1 MTINQLSK
9 DEFGEQLSKI
19 VFPSHPIRSIEYLKG
34 RDNELEIIARALY
47 QQGRH
52 IFIFGDRGVGKSSL
66 GATAAYQYQSSEA
79 EPIFVS
85 GSVDETFKTIIAN
98 IANQAL
104 GRSRIENRKHHESIG
119 FTWRGLNLG
128 IGVEISS
135 IELASVIQSVGD
147 ATELL
152 KQIAAIH
159 SIKPIVVVDEF
170 DALTDFK
177 ERGKFASLL
186 KQLGDQSVNIKFIFT
201 GIGKTLDE
209 LLGAHNSTYRQLETV
224 ELSRLS
230 WEARREIVIKAAD
243 TFGLGIDD
251 NVNWRIATVSDGFPY
266 YVQLITEKMLWEAFS
281 DSEIISELGFDQY
294 YLGLKKSIQSINA
307 ELKRPYE
314 KAVVHRELKYE
325 PVVWATADGEDLFR
339 NLPSMYESY
348 KIIFNKINDPEQKLL
363 TKEKFSQHIRQL
375 KSNNYGEILESIGNR
390 PGWYIYKEKMLRGY
404 VRMQAEANDIQL
416 LGEKEAPRQKMHIPA
431 NVRTGSYGSRIP
443 KGVQFANERRNEDI
457 DDN

>member
-34 RDNELEIIARALY
+34 RDNELEIIERALY

-52 IFIFGDRGVGKSSL
+52 IFIYGDRGVGKSSL

-85 GSVDETFKTIIAN
+85 GSVDDTFKTIIAN

-104 GRSRIENRKHHESIG
+104 GRSRLENRKHHENIG

-152 KQIAAIH
+152 KQIAVIH

-170 DALTDFK
+170 DALTNFN

-230 WEARREIVIKAAD
+230 WEGRREIVIKAAD

-363 TKEKFSQHIRQL
+363 TKEKFSHHIRQL
-375 KSNNYGEILESIGNR
+375 KSKNYGEILESIENR

-404 VRMQAEANDIQL
+404 IRMQAEANDIQL
-416 LGEKEAPRQKMHIPA
+416 LGEKEAPRQKMHIPG
-431 NVRTGSYGSRIP
+431 NVRTGSYGSHIP